1 MRHAHNAVQA
11 VLRSPVMADLAAH
24 DGDDGV
30 KLARGNGI
38 EPINQ
43 LDSAGEV
50 IIGCLS
56 RNRSRNSKTVEF
68 REI

>member
-1 MRHAHNAVQA
+1 
-11 VLRSPVMADLAAH
+11 MADLAAH